1 MTDFIQ
7 PKGPDESGLSGGP
20 LWKRLAWFIGIALV
34 SVLVVA
40 ASAYI
45 LRGLLFMG

>member
-1 MTDFIQ
+1 MTDLIR
-7 PKGPDESGLSGGP
+7 PNGPDESGGSAGP

-40 ASAYI
+40 ASAYV